1 MLIGSRTVS
10 RAAFSL
16 YFVLAQSCASQFS
29 QANTSEESVGR
40 ASVASILGAA
50 SLHSSNEL
58 QRYVNLVGGQIAS
71 KTDAKQNWRFGVLE
85 TESVNA
91 FAAPGGFVLVTT
103 GLLRLL
109 DNEDEL
115 AGVLAHEIAHV
126 TRQHHYQ
133 AVIRQR
139 NAEAAMK
146 GLQDDLGK
154 DAAEFATL
162 TRASAVLYAR
172 GLDKN
177 LEYEA
182 DMIGVQLM
190 TIAGYDPSAHLSVLE
205 KLHIAGSNDSRMT
218 LLVST
223 HPSAR
228 ERIDYLIAAGVERL
242 PIPRRNVAPSQSR
255 FNKYVRDGVRK

>member
-1 MLIGSRTVS
+1 MLIGNLIAPRI
-10 RAAFSL
+10 AFGL
-16 YFVLAQSCASQFS
+16 CFILAQSYVSQLS
-29 QANTSEESVGR
+29 QANESEESVGR

-50 SLHSSNEL
+50 PLHSSTEL

-85 TESVNA
+85 TDSINA
-91 FAAPGGFVLVTT
+91 FAAPGGFVLITT

-109 DNEDEL
+109 ENEDEL

-146 GLQDDLGK
+146 GLQSDLGK
-154 DAAEFATL
+154 DAAEFAAL

-182 DMIGVQLM
+182 DMVGIQLM
-190 TIAGYDPSAHLSVLE
+190 TIAGYDPSAHLSLLE
-205 KLHIAGSNDSRMT
+205 KLNTAGSNDPRVS
-218 LLVST
+218 LLAST

-228 ERIDYLIAAGVERL
+228 ERMDYLIAAGVERL
-242 PIPRRNVAPSQSR
+242 PIPRRNAALSQTR
-255 FNKYVRDGVRK
+255 FNKFVRSVVKK